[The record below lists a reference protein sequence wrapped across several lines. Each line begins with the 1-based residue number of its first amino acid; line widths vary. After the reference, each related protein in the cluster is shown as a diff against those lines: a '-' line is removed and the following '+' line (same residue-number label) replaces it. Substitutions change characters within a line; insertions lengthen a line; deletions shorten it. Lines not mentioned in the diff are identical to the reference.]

1 MEMRKVCI
9 DTNIYAAFKKKNT
22 DVVEAFRSFDLI
34 GIDSA
39 VLAELYAGFDM
50 GRKSKQNREELT
62 DFLNSQRVILYSH
75 DIETAEFFSH
85 IFRQL
90 RSKGTPIPTN
100 DIWIAASSMQHGLA
114 LYTFDRHFSSIDGIL
129 LYE

>member
-1 MEMRKVCI
+1 MRKVCI
-9 DTNIYAAFKKKNT
+9 DTNVYSAFKKNIPE
-22 DVVEAFRSFDLI
+22 VVEAFRSFDLI
-34 GIDSA
+34 GLDSA

-50 GRKSKQNREELT
+50 GRKSKKNREELT
-62 DFLNSQRVILYSH
+62 EFLNSQRVVLYSH
-75 DIETAEFFSH
+75 DMGTAEFYSH

-90 RSKGTPIPTN
+90 RSKGWPLPTN

-114 LYTFDRHFSSIDGIL
+114 LYTFDRHFTAIDGLL

>member
-9 DTNIYAAFKKKNT
+9 DTNIYTAFKKKNP

-34 GIDSA
+34 GLDSA

-50 GRKSKQNREELT
+50 GRKSKKNREELT
-62 DFLNSQRVILYSH
+62 EFLNSQRVVLYSH
-75 DIETAEFFSH
+75 DMGTAEFYSH

-90 RSKGTPIPTN
+90 RSKGRPLPTN
-100 DIWIAASSMQHGLA
+100 DIWSAASTIQKGLS
-114 LYTFDRHFSSIDGIL
+114 L
-129 LYE
+129 